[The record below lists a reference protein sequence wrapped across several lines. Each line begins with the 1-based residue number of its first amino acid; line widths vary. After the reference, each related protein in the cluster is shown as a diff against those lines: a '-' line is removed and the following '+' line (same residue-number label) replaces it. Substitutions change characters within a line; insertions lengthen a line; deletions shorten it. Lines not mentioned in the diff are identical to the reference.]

1 MKPEDES
8 MEIKILKAAEKLFV
22 EQGLAKTTTGQ
33 IAKEA
38 GCNQALVHYYY
49 RTKDN
54 LFEKVFEEK
63 ICLMATN
70 LLGANSTGGTFEEKI
85 TRMIEIHFDFLM
97 ENAKLVPFVFNEF
110 SSNPDR
116 VRLLFDR
123 LKQYPNSIFT
133 QIENS
138 LREEVGKGTL
148 RPVSGVDFLFTVV
161 SLNVAPFLMKPIF
174 QKVLNT
180 SDEDYQE
187 FLKHRKRETIDTV
200 LARLRK

>member
-1 MKPEDES
+1 
-8 MEIKILKAAEKLFV
+8 
-22 EQGLAKTTTGQ
+22 
-33 IAKEA
+33 
-38 GCNQALVHYYY
+38 
-49 RTKDN
+49 
-54 LFEKVFEEK
+54 
-63 ICLMATN
+63 
-70 LLGANSTGGTFEEKI
+70 
-85 TRMIEIHFDFLM
+85 MIEIHFDFLM